1 MMLTAPTLAQTH
13 QLTWSRCARPG
24 PLRAQAAQLLGLR
37 SLAALALLLAAP
49 VMAQEMPNTW
59 YAERIISGDTP
70 PVVEHLWSK
79 GSKLRAETVIGGQPI
94 LTLVS
99 GEQYITVDRLSNTG
113 VSIQRSPNAIR
124 ADAGRS
130 RPFGNEGSILQ
141 SAGGERVST
150 ARVGGRPC
158 ELYRL
163 TNSEGKQEV
172 CVSQDPARLPLQ
184 LTVWRRKSNK
194 EAVTRYL
201 DWLSGI
207 ALPDE
212 FFEIE
217 PSVKLEHV
225 SYDDYLRRAGKE
237 QIGPAPPLFRALL
250 HGMK

>member
-1 MMLTAPTLAQTH
+1 MMLAAPTLAQTH
-13 QLTWSRCARPG
+13 QLTWSRSARTVF
-24 PLRAQAAQLLGLR
+24 
-37 SLAALALLLAAP
+37 ALLLVAAP
-49 VMAQEMPNTW
+49 VMAQERPNTW

-70 PVVEHLWSK
+70 PIVEHLWSK

-94 LTLVS
+94 LTLVN
-99 GEQYITVDRLSNTG
+99 GEQYITIDRLTNTG
-113 VSIQRSPNAIR
+113 VSIQRSPSAIR

-150 ARVGGRPC
+150 ERIGGRPC

-194 EAVTRYL
+194 EAFLRADKDVPYGVVVRVMAEAKKAGIERLGMVT
-201 DWLSGI
+201 
-207 ALPDE
+207 
-212 FFEIE
+212 E
-217 PSVKLEHV
+217 PLE
-225 SYDDYLRRAGKE
+225 E
-237 QIGPAPPLFRALL
+237 P
-250 HGMK
+250 

>member
-1 MMLTAPTLAQTH
+1 V
-13 QLTWSRCARPG
+13 
-24 PLRAQAAQLLGLR
+24 
-37 SLAALALLLAAP
+37 LALLPAAP
-49 VMAQEMPNTW
+49 VMSQEMPNTW

-99 GEQYITVDRLSNTG
+99 GEQYITIDRLSSTG

-141 SAGGERVST
+141 AAGGERVST
-150 ARVGGRPC
+150 ERIGGRPC

-172 CVSQDPARLPLQ
+172 CVSQDSARLPLQ

-212 FFEIE
+212 FFEIDA
-217 PSVKLEHV
+217 SVKLEHV